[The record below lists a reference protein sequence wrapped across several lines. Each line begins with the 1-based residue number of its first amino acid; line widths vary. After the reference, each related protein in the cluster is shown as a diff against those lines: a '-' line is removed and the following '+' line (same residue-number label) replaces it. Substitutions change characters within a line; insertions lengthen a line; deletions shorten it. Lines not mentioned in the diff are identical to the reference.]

1 MRKRCCLTILA
12 GLTLAAALGAQE
24 TAASRVVRVTVY
36 GDRALVTRRAEVSLF
51 KGESMVLFGD
61 LPAAV
66 DPASVQVSG
75 KGAFTLRDVR
85 VSARQRTRDVSAQ
98 LTALENEKRG
108 LEDKLALVND
118 RVREAEAERTFLAD
132 MAKRL
137 TSNAGD
143 SESLPLDPASWA
155 KMLDFHR
162 QRNGAVNETVRT
174 SRREIQALQAEI
186 DRVNREIRSLGSGT
200 RLSVTEAELVLDAPA
215 PTKAVLEVS
224 YLVAGPSW
232 RPDYVLRADSEA
244 SRLSVHYRALVRQN
258 TGEGWEG
265 AELSLS
271 TARPQ
276 AGGALPDLP
285 PWYLD
290 IYSPPSLRR
299 DEAAKSQ
306 APAAPSAAGVRGAAE
321 SSSDLAW
328 SEPAPE
334 MRIDTAQASTGATA
348 VTFAIP
354 GATTVASDNKDRT
367 VTIAVLDLP
376 VSFSYAAIPKLSPYA
391 YFRCEVK
398 NDSAYP
404 LLTGPSHVYVDGSYV
419 ADAALEAVPAG
430 GSFKADLGIDEGIR
444 VERKLLRKFDENTGA
459 LTKKSKTTWEYEIKV
474 KNSKKREI
482 VLEVSDQLPVSLNEQ
497 IVVKAL
503 APPYTKDTDTL
514 RKVENETFVWTLKL
528 EPGRELTL
536 PLSFSVEYPRGTP
549 ILGLE

>member
-1 MRKRCCLTILA
+1 MRKRL
-12 GLTLAAALGAQE
+12 GLTMIAALALSAALSAQE
-24 TAASRVVRVTVY
+24 SVPSRVVKVTVY

-51 KGESMVLFGD
+51 KGEATVLFGD

-85 VSARQRTRDVSAQ
+85 VASRQRTRDVSAQ
-98 LTALENEKRG
+98 VTALENEKRG
-108 LEDKLALVND
+108 LEDRLSAVND
-118 RVREAEAERTFLAD
+118 RIREAEAERTFLAD

-143 SESLPLDPASWA
+143 SEALPLDPAAWTR
-155 KMLDFHR
+155 MLDFHR
-162 QRNGAVNETVRT
+162 QRNAAVNDTVRT
-174 SRREIQALQAEI
+174 SRREAQALQAEI

-200 RLSVTEAELVLDAPA
+200 RLSVTEAELVLDVPA

-224 YLVAGPSW
+224 YLVSGPSW
-232 RPDYVLRADSEA
+232 RPDYVLRADSESA
-244 SRLSVHYRALVRQN
+244 RLSVHYRALVRQN

-276 AGGALPDLP
+276 AGGSLPDLP

-290 IYSPPSLRR
+290 VYQPSPALRE
-299 DEAAKSQ
+299 EAAKSR
-306 APAAPSAAGVRGAAE
+306 APAAPSAAVRGAAE
-321 SSSDLAW
+321 SSMDLAFA
-328 SEPAPE
+328 EPAPE
-334 MRIDTAQASTGATA
+334 MRIDEARASTGATA

-376 VSFSYAAIPKLSPYA
+376 VTFSYAAIPKLSPYA

-404 LLTGPSHVYVDGSYV
+404 ILAGPSHIYVDGSYV
-419 ADAALEAVPAG
+419 ADAGLEAVPAG

-503 APPYTKDTDTL
+503 APAYSKDTDAL
-514 RKVENETFVWTLKL
+514 RKIENETFVWTLRL
-528 EPGRELTL
+528 APGKEAVL
-536 PLSFSVEYPRGTP
+536 PLSFSVEYPRGMP

>member
-1 MRKRCCLTILA
+1 MRDRLSLLFLGLMILGA
-12 GLTLAAALGAQE
+12 GLGAQE
-24 TAASRVVRVTVY
+24 RAESRVVKVTVY
-36 GDRALVTRRAEVSLF
+36 GDRALVTRRAELSLF
-51 KGESMVLFGD
+51 KGESTVLFGD

-85 VSARQRTRDVSAQ
+85 VASRQRTRDVSDQ

-108 LEDKLALVND
+108 LEDKLAVIND
-118 RVREAEAERTFLAD
+118 RIREAEAERTFLAD

-137 TSNAGD
+137 TSNAGA
-143 SESLPLDPASWA
+143 SESLPLDPGAWA

-162 QRNGAVNETVRT
+162 QRNAAVNETARV

-186 DRVNREIRSLGSGT
+186 DRVNREIRNLGSGT
-200 RLSVTEAELVLDAPA
+200 RLSVTEAELVLDVPA
-215 PTKAVLEVS
+215 PTKAVLELS
-224 YLVAGPSW
+224 YLVVGPSW
-232 RPDYVLRADSEA
+232 RPDYVLRADSESA
-244 SRLSVHYRALVRQN
+244 RLSVHYRALVRQN

-276 AGGALPDLP
+276 AGGTLPILP

-290 IYSPPSLRR
+290 VYSPPSARR
-299 DEAAKSQ
+299 GEAAKS
-306 APAAPSAAGVRGAAE
+306 APAPAIAGVRGALE
-321 SSSDLAW
+321 SSEDLFW
-328 SEPAPE
+328 NEPAPE
-334 MRIDTAQASTGATA
+334 MRIDSARAATGATA
-348 VTFAIP
+348 VTFSIP
-354 GATTVASDNKDRT
+354 GVTTVASDNKERT

-376 VSFSYAAIPKLSPYA
+376 VSFSYAAVPKLSPYA

-398 NDSAYP
+398 NDSVYP
-404 LLTGPSHVYVDGSYV
+404 ILAGPTHVYVDGSYV
-419 ADAALEAVPAG
+419 ADADLGAVSAG
-430 GSFKADLGIDEGIR
+430 DSFKADLGIDEGIR
-444 VERKLLRKFDENTGA
+444 VERTLLRKFDEDTGA
-459 LTKKSKTTWEYEIKV
+459 LTKKSKTTWEYEIRV

-497 IVVKAL
+497 IFVKAL

-514 RKVENETFVWTLKL
+514 RKVANETFLWTLKL
-528 EPGRELTL
+528 APGRELAL
-536 PLSFSVEYPRGTP
+536 PLSFSVEYTRGMT